1 MATMTNGAYRGR
13 YVPGKVMF
21 PTKVFNETEDTFEST
36 LRKLNQEELPDTLDL
51 LHALQ
56 EGAAERRWAM
66 ELLGAMVAVQP
77 ELGQQFKSE
86 VLEAL
91 TDDDVKV
98 KKAAL
103 ELLPQLGVEHAA
115 DVVEFLTSSSPELRV
130 TAAEALGKM
139 GIWQL
144 LEELRPCLADESS
157 NVVKAGLGAVQRWGD
172 NGQALASSV
181 VSCLSHTCAGV
192 RCEAVKALTSFA
204 EASERFAGRVAEL
217 LGDSDNQTKEAAVAY
232 FERLG
237 RRGLRR
243 AEAVARDL
251 CQRRACA
258 AALALGHMG
267 AEHCAA
273 EVAQLLQNHEDLTLA
288 LSAAGLEP
296 RVPVELRRPECAAA
310 FALSLMG
317 AEGGKYADSIAEL
330 LAQNAPPEM
339 TASLIRSLASMGSFA
354 GGHKGKLQAF
364 LEHPQTVVREAACFA
379 VGLMLKE
386 GEALLPRLQD
396 SQAPVRRQ
404 AALALGQLQDHST
417 CYPKK
422 AREMLCK
429 PRRAHEPPTADIV
442 MEHLGPLLG
451 SGLAVLLENMATI
464 LAGLTYPDIG
474 VASLNGGVDICAG
487 SGGATPECQQSLAK
501 VSRIAAMFGLI
512 SAICTFFTIPVV
524 GAAADHY
531 GRRPLLIFSFLASKV
546 PTLTLLSVAFWG
558 VSIWYFFG
566 VLMIVNI
573 LPSQMLLWIWINDRT
588 QPEERVRMFGRLT
601 AFQSLEGIVVPLS
614 TQLIH
619 GKSAVVVLALFRLAA
634 LLTVICFVPESKRPE
649 ANRASLLLE
658 GRQAFLRRWM
668 GITKVCSHK
677 AMRCFLPIGFVC
689 TGIGAGV
696 NAIVF
701 LYCKTRFGV
710 NMVTFAPLLTIST
723 LSTAMAQLILLGPL
737 ERLLGTRGLFIFSLS
752 FGTVNLLAL
761 ALAPSF
767 EALLLLQSIS
777 GLSTLGG
784 PTFQALMSQVSEE
797 VPGMTP
803 SVALG
808 AVQALSSLIVITIP
822 PVFQGVFSA
831 SLTMPVGGR
840 LHPNAAFVLA
850 AACCFVTGVSTL
862 CIPRHYFPK

>member
-204 EASERFAGRVAEL
+204 EAGERFAGRVAEL

-404 AALALGQLQDHST
+404 AALALGQLQAKS
-417 CYPKK
+417 
-422 AREMLCK
+422 ESG

-451 SGLAVLLENMATI
+451 SSP
-464 LAGLTYPDIG
+464 AGEHGDDP
-474 VASLNGGVDICAG
+474 
-487 SGGATPECQQSLAK
+487 

>member
-204 EASERFAGRVAEL
+204 EAGERFAGRVAEL

-404 AALALGQLQDHST
+404 AALALGQLQDAALYVDT
-417 CYPKK
+417 
-422 AREMLCK
+422 
-429 PRRAHEPPTADIV
+429 
-442 MEHLGPLLG
+442 
-451 SGLAVLLENMATI
+451 LAVLLDDSVPA
-464 LAGLTYPDIG
+464 
-474 VASLNGGVDICAG
+474 V
-487 SGGATPECQQSLAK
+487 Q
-501 VSRIAAMFGLI
+501 
-512 SAICTFFTIPVV
+512 
-524 GAAADHY
+524 AAA
-531 GRRPLLIFSFLASKV
+531 
-546 PTLTLLSVAFWG
+546 
-558 VSIWYFFG
+558 
-566 VLMIVNI
+566 
-573 LPSQMLLWIWINDRT
+573 
-588 QPEERVRMFGRLT
+588 
-601 AFQSLEGIVVPLS
+601 LEALGQCGQES
-614 TQLIH
+614 H
-619 GKSAVVVLALFRLAA
+619 AYACAVCRLAA
-634 LLTVICFVPESKRPE
+634 PDTQAAMHSLVRCSALKTLGAMEASGFAPEVAGCFQAEEPCVREAALKAFAAFGEDGKEFLMEVEMLRFKGLDELGGAPYEVLVSFKATVMYPYDVALAIFYELYSMCMPLLMPNLKLLPFFVFRGLHSGAEYHYVRNQSGQLFPGVGVGLPPFVPPMDTAKWFH
-649 ANRASLLLE
+649 ASAAWSLRTDFAQFPHILRFGSVAELLQLLKSDWAQVA
-658 GRQAFLRRWM
+658 R
-668 GITKVCSHK
+668 
-677 AMRCFLPIGFVC
+677 AMR
-689 TGIGAGV
+689 
-696 NAIVF
+696 
-701 LYCKTRFGV
+701 RF
-710 NMVTFAPLLTIST
+710 NQET
-723 LSTAMAQLILLGPL
+723 LSASA
-737 ERLLGTRGLFIFSLS
+737 GLW
-752 FGTVNLLAL
+752 AY
-761 ALAPSF
+761 A
-767 EALLLLQSIS
+767 
-777 GLSTLGG
+777 
-784 PTFQALMSQVSEE
+784 
-797 VPGMTP
+797 
-803 SVALG
+803 VA
-808 AVQALSSLIVITIP
+808 AALS
-822 PVFQGVFSA
+822 G
-831 SLTMPVGGR
+831 
-840 LHPNAAFVLA
+840 NA
-850 AACCFVTGVSTL
+850 G
-862 CIPRHYFPK
+862 IEREGQ